1 MKTWLIML
9 ACSTVFFVGAC
20 ADAPRT
26 SDSRYKIVTR
36 IHVDGDGG
44 WDYITSDDSTGRLF
58 VSHGTVVQVVD
69 AKSGKTIGTIPDTKG
84 VHGIAVAHDVGKG
97 FASNGK
103 DSSVTVFDLSTLK
116 VLGKIPVTGLNP
128 DAILYDA
135 FSHSVYT
142 FNGKTSNATVIDAKS
157 EKVVATISLDGKP
170 EFPASDGQG
179 SIFDNIEDKNL
190 VDVIDAKTMKV
201 TRKFAVAPG
210 EGPSALALDVTG
222 NRLFIG
228 CGNKLM
234 VIADAKA
241 GKVLASLPIGDHVD
255 AAAWDPSL
263 KRAYASCGDGTLT
276 VVQEQADGSFKVL
289 ETVATQ
295 KGARTMAL
303 DKKTH
308 HMYLPT
314 AEFGPAPAPTA
325 DNQKPRPQ
333 VKPGTFV
340 ILDVETVK

>member
-1 MKTWLIML
+1 MKIAAFSVAAL
-9 ACSTVFFVGAC
+9 FC
-20 ADAPRT
+20 ALTASSISAQTPG
-26 SDSRYKIVTR
+26 SHYKIANR
-36 IHVDGDGG
+36 INVEGDGG
-44 WDYITSDDSTGRLF
+44 WDYLAADDATGRLF
-58 VSHGTVVQVVD
+58 VSHATVVQVVD
-69 AKSGKTIGTIPDTKG
+69 AKSGKIIGTIPDTKG
-84 VHGIAVAHDVGKG
+84 VHGIAVASDVHKG
-97 FASNGK
+97 FTSNGK

-116 VLGKIPVTGLNP
+116 VLGKVPVTGLNP

-135 FSHSVYT
+135 FSNSVYA

-157 EKVVATISLDGKP
+157 EKVAATISLDGKP
-170 EFPASDGQG
+170 EFAASDGQG
-179 SIFDNIEDKNL
+179 SIYDNIEDKNL

-234 VIADAKA
+234 VIADAKT

-276 VVQEQADGSFKVL
+276 VVQEQADGSYKVL
-289 ETVATQ
+289 ETVVTQ
-295 KGARTMAL
+295 KGAKTMAL

-308 HMYLPT
+308 HIYLPT

-325 DNQKPRPQ
+325 ENSKPRPQ
-333 VKPGTFV
+333 IKPGTFM
-340 ILDVETVK
+340 ILDMEMVK